1 MLVISRRIGESF
13 LIGDDIEATVVD
25 ITGEKVVLG
34 ISAPREVSISRSEVL
49 QIGRENE
56 QAAMATGNINMHGF
70 AKMYKKRYPK
80 EKPAGDPGD
89 S

>member
-34 ISAPREVSISRSEVL
+34 LNVPKSVRVERLDSQVAEIAEHNL
-49 QIGRENE
+49 QAGLRG
-56 QAAMATGNINMHGF
+56 TINMNGF
-70 AKMYKKRYPK
+70 SKLYKSRFPKKR
-80 EKPAGDPGD
+80 E

>member
-34 ISAPREVSISRSEVL
+34 ISAPRELPISRIAITEEIAS
-49 QIGRENE
+49 QNRMAGASGR
-56 QAAMATGNINMHGF
+56 INMHGF
-70 AKMYKKRYPK
+70 AKLYKAKFSK
-80 EKPAGDPGD
+80 DAAKPE
-89 S
+89 